1 MRRKKLFFIIPAAI
15 IGIALFI
22 FLGGW
27 LVMSLWNWLLP
38 PLFGWRLLTF
48 WQAVAMLALCRILFG
63 GVSGRG
69 WSRSYSG
76 RRVSERWGNMTPEE
90 REKFRQGMRAR
101 IRRRMF
107 EPPERYHPWPPN
119 RNRHSA
125 RIPNACQNVIRCH
138 PNSVGSSQFHSS
150 ITSPP
155 PMKQNSAI
163 PRIASGTTKINFHFL
178 PMFSPS

>member
-22 FLGGW
+22 FIGGW

-69 WSRSYSG
+69 WRRSYSG
-76 RRVSERWGNMTPEE
+76 RRMGERWGNMTPEE

-101 IRRRMF
+101 CGF
-107 EPPERYHPWPPN
+107 GPP
-119 RNRHSA
+119 
-125 RIPNACQNVIRCH
+125 
-138 PNSVGSSQFHSS
+138 
-150 ITSPP
+150 
-155 PMKQNSAI
+155 
-163 PRIASGTTKINFHFL
+163 ASESKEA
-178 PMFSPS
+178 